1 MIKMKSEYS
10 ISIGIHPKIQFSNNN
25 SIYQVNLKFIIARFS
40 RRKMISFSQNVKDH
54 LCSII
59 PWPIRW
65 QEYDTLQMILGILG
79 HCQRVSSSPAP
90 VAGI

>member
-40 RRKMISFSQNVKDH
+40 RRKMISFSRSGLRLARLLVAT
-54 LCSII
+54 I
-59 PWPIRW
+59 P
-65 QEYDTLQMILGILG
+65 
-79 HCQRVSSSPAP
+79 A
-90 VAGI
+90 

>member
-1 MIKMKSEYS
+1 MDSVPAHWWILEEKTDIAWGLYLVSS
-10 ISIGIHPKIQFSNNN
+10 DGRGGHPLT
-25 SIYQVNLKFIIARFS
+25 VC
-40 RRKMISFSQNVKDH
+40 QNVKDH

-79 HCQRVSSSPAP
+79 HHGRVSSPTAP